1 MSSAPEN
8 MKVLLVGPQ
17 KVGKS
22 RVANYMADMNK
33 SNLEEEDEN
42 SSEYMPTAGC
52 RIVEVEREIQGLGTH
67 TIELWDVS
75 GDQSYE
81 TCWPAIQKDA
91 SGIILMYSPEKQ
103 QDREIELWY
112 EWFVHNTRFDPKF
125 AILMAY
131 TRARSNKRIHPPKG
145 VSHLRLYEANA
156 EEPSSIKGCLD
167 EIVTTILQSPAQSA
181 KK

>member
-33 SNLEEEDEN
+33 SNLEEDDPN
-42 SSEYMPTAGC
+42 SDQYMPTAGC

-75 GDQSYE
+75 GDQ
-81 TCWPAIQKDA
+81 
-91 SGIILMYSPEKQ
+91 
-103 QDREIELWY
+103 R
-112 EWFVHNTRFDPKF
+112 
-125 AILMAY
+125 
-131 TRARSNKRIHPPKG
+131 
-145 VSHLRLYEANA
+145 
-156 EEPSSIKGCLD
+156 
-167 EIVTTILQSPAQSA
+167 
-181 KK
+181 